1 MVTTEALP
9 TLRCGMKRVLI
20 SLCLSGAVVSAPTA
34 LDWPRAQSPKGEDA
48 IVISTTRISP
58 ETVAFRSE
66 QNEVHSVGVEMPQ
79 EISLAY
85 ADPKTWGDL
94 PMPLQPYEQPAATPV
109 LQFAMNLASKLS
121 N

>member
-1 MVTTEALP
+1 
-9 TLRCGMKRVLI
+9 MKRMLI
-20 SLCLSGAVVSAPTA
+20 SLCLSGAVVSALIA
-34 LDWPRAQSPKGEDA
+34 LDWPRAQSPRSEDA
-48 IVISTTRISP
+48 IVISTAVSP

-66 QNEVHSVGVEMPQ
+66 QNEFHSVVVEMAQ

-94 PMPLQPYEQPAATPV
+94 PMPLQPYEQPTATPV
-109 LQFAMNLASKLS
+109 FQFAMNSASKLS

>member
-1 MVTTEALP
+1 
-9 TLRCGMKRVLI
+9 MKRMLI
-20 SLCLSGAVVSAPTA
+20 SLCLSGAVVSVLIA
-34 LDWPRAQSPKGEDA
+34 LDWPRAQSPKSEDA
-48 IVISTTRISP
+48 IVISTTRVSQ
-58 ETVAFRSE
+58 TVAFRSDQKE
-66 QNEVHSVGVEMPQ
+66 SHSVVVEMPQ

-109 LQFAMNLASKLS
+109 LQFAMNSASKLT